1 MRSFRFLWSS
11 SALSNL
17 ADGVLKVGTPLL
29 AVTLTRSPAEV
40 ALAGVA
46 TTLPWLLLALPAGAV
61 ADRQDRRRIMV
72 LANAFRAALLVA
84 VAAFA
89 WSGTL
94 SLWILLAV
102 VLLSGTAEV
111 FADTSAQSVLPMTVP
126 SDRLAWANGRIVGAQ
141 TVGNDFIGSPLAGVL
156 VTLLPPAIFGTP
168 GILYGTAGLLLLG
181 MRGTYRPTPAN
192 ALTPASALAA
202 TTTGPP
208 QPTTPAVTTT
218 SPPTTTLTTPTNTLA
233 ATTTGSPQPATTAVT
248 PTSTNTLA
256 APTTHDPVS
265 ASGSGSRTP
274 ATAHP
279 SARAHATPGPAG
291 TGPGTPG
298 PGRTTSDPA
307 VSGSPVHAAPVPK
320 GAASSDSET
329 SGASGVGGGAGSYRR
344 SLVGDIAEGLRYLW
358 AHRFLRLLAV
368 CSGMLNLGNAA
379 FFAVFVLWVVG
390 PGSRMELSPAAYGLM
405 MTAFAV
411 GAVGGSFV
419 SDQVIRW
426 GGEGRTLVG
435 SWLASSLLLAAPIL
449 APHPAVLFPVALLW
463 GATNTWS
470 NVIVIST
477 RQRIIPEGLLGR
489 VNSAYRLIGMG
500 GMPIGA
506 GAAGLMGETW
516 GLLSVF
522 IASVAICLAAVAL
535 IARAIPAF
543 TPSAPHP

>member
-1 MRSFRFLWSS
+1 MRSFGFLWSS

-94 SLWILLAV
+94 SLWILLAA
-102 VLLSGTAEV
+102 VLLSGMAEV

-126 SDRLAWANGRIVGAQ
+126 PDRLAWANGRIVGAQ

-156 VTLLPPAIFGTP
+156 VALLPPAILGTP
-168 GILYGTAGLLLLG
+168 GILYGFAGLLLLG
-181 MRGTYRPTPAN
+181 MQGTYRPTPA
-192 ALTPASALAA
+192 LTTETTTPASASSAL
-202 TTTGPP
+202 
-208 QPTTPAVTTT
+208 
-218 SPPTTTLTTPTNTLA
+218 
-233 ATTTGSPQPATTAVT
+233 
-248 PTSTNTLA
+248 
-256 APTTHDPVS
+256 TTHDAVS
-265 ASGSGSRTP
+265 ASGPGSRARA
-274 ATAHP
+274 ATRP
-279 SARAHATPGPAG
+279 SAPAHSTPNPTRTPGHATP
-291 TGPGTPG
+291 
-298 PGRTTSDPA
+298 DPA
-307 VSGSPVHAAPVPK
+307 VPGSPTHTTPDPATSGSPAHTTPDRAVSGPPARIAPDPE
-320 GAASSDSET
+320 GAGALG
-329 SGASGVGGGAGSYRR
+329 SGAGGGSEASGSGVGGGAGPYRR
-344 SLVGDIAEGLRYLW
+344 SLVVDIGEGLRYLW

-419 SDQVIRW
+419 SDRVIRW
-426 GGEGRTLVG
+426 GGEGRMLVG
-435 SWLASSLLLAAPIL
+435 SWLVSSLLLAAPIL
-449 APHPAVLFPVALLW
+449 APHPAVLFPVAILW

-477 RQRIIPEGLLGR
+477 RQRIIPDGLLGR

-506 GAAGLMGETW
+506 GVAGLMGEAW

-535 IARAIPAF
+535 ISRAIPAF
-543 TPSAPHP
+543 TPSTPHP

>member
-1 MRSFRFLWSS
+1 MRSFGFLWSS

-72 LANAFRAALLVA
+72 LANAFRATLLVA

-94 SLWILLAV
+94 SLWILLAA

-156 VTLLPPAIFGTP
+156 VALLPPAILGAP
-168 GILYGTAGLLLLG
+168 GILYGFAGLLLLG
-181 MRGTYRPTPAN
+181 MRGTYRPAPAE
-192 ALTPASALAA
+192 AHLATRPSAPAH
-202 TTTGPP
+202 
-208 QPTTPAVTTT
+208 
-218 SPPTTTLTTPTNTLA
+218 
-233 ATTTGSPQPATTAVT
+233 
-248 PTSTNTLA
+248 A
-256 APTTHDPVS
+256 APDQ
-265 ASGSGSRTP
+265 A
-274 ATAHP
+274 A
-279 SARAHATPGPAG
+279 
-291 TGPGTPG
+291 TGPGTPRRAT
-298 PGRTTSDPA
+298 PDPA
-307 VSGSPVHAAPVPK
+307 VSGSPAHLAPDPE
-320 GAASSDSET
+320 GIAASGSGGSEA
-329 SGASGVGGGAGSYRR
+329 SGSGGASGVDGEAGPYRR
-344 SLVGDIAEGLRYLW
+344 SLVGDIGEGLRYLW
-358 AHRFLRLLAV
+358 AHRFLRLLAI

-419 SDQVIRW
+419 SDRVIRW
-426 GGEGRTLVG
+426 GGEGRMLVG
-435 SWLASSLLLAAPIL
+435 SWLLSSLLLAAPIL
-449 APHPAVLFPVALLW
+449 APHPAALFPVAVLW

-506 GAAGLMGETW
+506 GVAGLMGETW

-522 IASVAICLAAVAL
+522 IASAVICLAAVAL

-543 TPSAPHP
+543 TPATPQP

>member
-102 VLLSGTAEV
+102 VLLSGMAEV

-156 VTLLPPAIFGTP
+156 VTLLPPAILGAP
-168 GILYGTAGLLLLG
+168 GILYGAAGLLLLG
-181 MRGTYRPTPAN
+181 MRGTYRPTPA
-192 ALTPASALAA
+192 
-202 TTTGPP
+202 
-208 QPTTPAVTTT
+208 VTST
-218 SPPTTTLTTPTNTLA
+218 PTTTLTPATTAAPAVTPTNTLA
-233 ATTTGSPQPATTAVT
+233 TTTSSSQPATTVT
-248 PTSTNTLA
+248 HAKAHTDASHTTEARPASTPDPACSSTPDPAGSPGHAGPDPEGA
-256 APTTHDPVS
+256 APSDPEP
-265 ASGSGSRTP
+265 SGAGGG
-274 ATAHP
+274 
-279 SARAHATPGPAG
+279 PGP
-291 TGPGTPG
+291 
-298 PGRTTSDPA
+298 
-307 VSGSPVHAAPVPK
+307 H
-320 GAASSDSET
+320 
-329 SGASGVGGGAGSYRR
+329 RR
-344 SLVGDIAEGLRYLW
+344 SLMGDVAEGLRYLW
-358 AHRFLRLLAV
+358 AHRFLRLLAIS
-368 CSGMLNLGNAA
+368 SGMLNLGNAA

-405 MTAFAV
+405 MTTFAV

-449 APHPAVLFPVALLW
+449 TPHPAVLFPVAVLW

-506 GAAGLMGETW
+506 GVAGLMGETW

-522 IASVAICLAAVAL
+522 IASVAICLTAVAL

-543 TPSAPHP
+543 TPSTPHP

>member
-1 MRSFRFLWSS
+1 
-11 SALSNL
+11 
-17 ADGVLKVGTPLL
+17 
-29 AVTLTRSPAEV
+29 
-40 ALAGVA
+40 GVA

-94 SLWILLAV
+94 SLWILLAA
-102 VLLSGTAEV
+102 VLLSGMAEV

-156 VTLLPPAIFGTP
+156 VALLPPAILGTP
-168 GILYGTAGLLLLG
+168 GILYGFAGLLLLG
-181 MRGTYRPTPAN
+181 MQGTYRPTPTN
-192 ALTPASALAA
+192 ALASVTAQSPPTRETPAWTPTHAPTSA
-202 TTTGPP
+202 PP
-208 QPTTPAVTTT
+208 TPGTTTPAQAHADGAG
-218 SPPTTTLTTPTNTLA
+218 TPH
-233 ATTTGSPQPATTAVT
+233 PAEARGV
-248 PTSTNTLA
+248 PGG
-256 APTTHDPVS
+256 
-265 ASGSGSRTP
+265 SGSG
-274 ATAHP
+274 
-279 SARAHATPGPAG
+279 
-291 TGPGTPG
+291 GPGGSEVSG
-298 PGRTTSDPA
+298 PG
-307 VSGSPVHAAPVPK
+307 V
-320 GAASSDSET
+320 
-329 SGASGVGGGAGSYRR
+329 ASGVDGGAGPYRR
-344 SLVGDIAEGLRYLW
+344 SLVGDIVEGLRYLW
-358 AHRFLRLLAV
+358 AHRFLRLLAI

-419 SDQVIRW
+419 SDRVIRW
-426 GGEGRTLVG
+426 GGEGRMLVG
-435 SWLASSLLLAAPIL
+435 SWLVSSLLLAAPIL
-449 APHPAVLFPVALLW
+449 APHPSVLFPVAVLW

-506 GAAGLMGETW
+506 GVAGLMGETW
-516 GLLSVF
+516 GLPSVF
-522 IASVAICLAAVAL
+522 IASVVICLAAVAL

-543 TPSAPHP
+543 TPSTPNP

>member
-1 MRSFRFLWSS
+1 MRAFRFLWSS

-89 WSGTL
+89 WSGSLT
-94 SLWILLAV
+94 LWILLGA

-111 FADTSAQSVLPMTVP
+111 FADTSAQSILPMTVP

-141 TVGNDFIGSPLAGVL
+141 TIGNDFIGSPLAGVL
-156 VTLLPPAIFGTP
+156 VAILPPAILGAP
-168 GILYGTAGLLLLG
+168 GLLYGAAGLLLLG
-181 MRGTYRPTPAN
+181 MRGAYRP
-192 ALTPASALAA
+192 
-202 TTTGPP
+202 
-208 QPTTPAVTTT
+208 
-218 SPPTTTLTTPTNTLA
+218 
-233 ATTTGSPQPATTAVT
+233 
-248 PTSTNTLA
+248 
-256 APTTHDPVS
+256 AP
-265 ASGSGSRTP
+265 
-274 ATAHP
+274 
-279 SARAHATPGPAG
+279 
-291 TGPGTPG
+291 
-298 PGRTTSDPA
+298 
-307 VSGSPVHAAPVPK
+307 AAPVPQRSPAPHA
-320 GAASSDSET
+320 GAATVPASHVP
-329 SGASGVGGGAGSYRR
+329 ASGTGTAGAGDAAEPYRR
-344 SLVGDIAEGLRYLW
+344 SLAGDIGEGLRYLW
-358 AHRFLRLLAV
+358 AHRFLRRLAV
-368 CSGMLNLGNAA
+368 ASGLLNVGNAA
-379 FFAVFVLWVVG
+379 YFAVFVLWVVG

-405 MTAFAV
+405 MTAFAA
-411 GAVGGSFV
+411 GAAGGSFV
-419 SDQVIRW
+419 GDRVIGW

-435 SWLASSLLLAAPIL
+435 SWLLSSVLLVAPVL
-449 APHPAVLFPVALLW
+449 APHPAVLFPVAVLW

-506 GAAGLMGETW
+506 GVAGLVGEAW
-516 GLLSVF
+516 GVTSVLF
-522 IASVAICLAAVAL
+522 ASVAVCLSGVAL
-535 IARAIPAF
+535 ISRSIPAF
-543 TPSAPHP
+543 TPERS